1 MPGIGLAAGETL
13 LREGAANLQRGVE
26 TVGGRLF
33 LTDRRLLFR
42 SHGFNVQDGDT
53 EIPLARIRGAR
64 PCWTRLLGVLPLA
77 PNSLMSATTV
87 SCCSA
92 AGNGWRPSKRR
103 CRPSD
108 ADAPHRPRRPQR
120 SLP

>member
-33 LTDRRLLFR
+33 LTHRRLLFR

-77 PNSLMSATTV
+77 PNSLAVATDERDYRFV
-87 SCCSA
+87 LFGRRQWLA
-92 AGNGWRPSKRR
+92 AIQAQMPPVGR
-103 CRPSD
+103 
-108 ADAPHRPRRPQR
+108 
-120 SLP
+120 